1 MGINFE
7 VNVLNKEEF
16 LDLVNNL
23 KEKIEEVNKAVD
35 KINNF
40 ELNLSMELSN
50 RKGDKN
56 NG

>member
-7 VNVLNKEEF
+7 VTILNKEEF
-16 LDLVNNL
+16 LDLVNDL
-23 KEKIEEVNKAVD
+23 KRKIEEVNKAMD
-35 KINNF
+35 KINSF
-40 ELNLSMELSN
+40 ELKMNMDLVN